1 MTKYGKSKLD
11 MIQNSVKIQNK
22 YGIHARP
29 ATAIVNTASGY
40 DAEVFIEKNGEKVP
54 ANSIMSLLMIAAE
67 YGTELIIH
75 ADGVDEN
82 EAVAALI
89 QLFDD
94 KFGED

>member
-1 MTKYGKSKLD
+1 
-11 MIQNSVKIQNK
+11 MIQHRIKIQNK

-29 ATAIVNTASGY
+29 ATAIVNTASSY
-40 DAEVFIEKNGEKVP
+40 DAEVFIEKNGKKVP

-67 YGTELIIH
+67 YGTEVTIH
-75 ADGVDEN
+75 ADGADEK
-82 EAVAALI
+82 EVVVALI

>member
-1 MTKYGKSKLD
+1 
-11 MIQNSVKIQNK
+11 MIQTNIKIQNK

-29 ATAIVNTASGY
+29 ATAIVNTASSY
-40 DAEVFIEKNGEKVP
+40 DAQVFIEKDGEKVP

-75 ADGVDEN
+75 ADGSDED
-82 EAVAALI
+82 EAVAALV

>member
-1 MTKYGKSKLD
+1 
-11 MIQNSVKIQNK
+11 MIQTNVKIQNK

-29 ATAIVNTASGY
+29 ATAIVNTASSF

-67 YGTELIIH
+67 YGSEIIIH
-75 ADGVDEN
+75 ADGVDEKD
-82 EAVAALI
+82 VISALV